1 MVKGIVHILINDS
14 AVRTEVGR
22 NKADDKYK
30 VYPVVCPSQEE
41 KKYITVSQTGKPPVE
56 CKTGNPTS
64 WDGRFDVIC
73 WAKNYDDLD
82 AMEAAVVAALDN
94 KTEGTYNGVL
104 FSEIRYADGKDMFSN
119 ESQLYARVISF
130 NCWIDESTPT

>member
-1 MVKGIVHILINDS
+1 MVKGITSILIGDS
-14 AVRTEVGR
+14 DVQSVVGR
-22 NKADDKYK
+22 NKADDKWK

-56 CKTGNPTS
+56 CKTGSPTS
-64 WDGRFDVIC
+64 WDGTFDVIC

-82 AMEAAVVAALDN
+82 EMEVAVVDALDN
-94 KTEGTYNGVL
+94 KADGTYNGVHL
-104 FSEIRYADGKDMFSN
+104 SEIRYANGKDLFSN
-119 ESQLYARVISF
+119 EYQLYARVISF